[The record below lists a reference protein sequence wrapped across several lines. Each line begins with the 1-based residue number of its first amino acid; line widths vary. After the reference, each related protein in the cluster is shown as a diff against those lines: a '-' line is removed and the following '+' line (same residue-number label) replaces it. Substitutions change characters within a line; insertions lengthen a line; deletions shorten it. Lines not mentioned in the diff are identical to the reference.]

1 MDDEDSY
8 TEGRED
14 RRRRPEK
21 GGLTVLA
28 PPGPGC
34 EGSERQAGEDLATN
48 FLDDIVVS
56 SNYTYPAGPRQHLS
70 TKLILLSGELNGP
83 CLFKIRYGSNINNS
97 LASRPTTFSA

>member
-34 EGSERQAGEDLATN
+34 KGSERQAGEDLATN
-48 FLDDIVVS
+48 FLDDIVGGS
-56 SNYTYPAGPRQHLS
+56 HSTRIPRFFPR
-70 TKLILLSGELNGP
+70 ELWHHW
-83 CLFKIRYGSNINNS
+83 K
-97 LASRPTTFSA
+97 